1 MTYIE
6 LFEQELLQK
15 LQSGEDTAAIVRW
28 ASEKLSASYRNGI
41 TAGRN
46 GAEVR
51 RTGQSRTRG
60 VPGQAQ

>member
-6 LFEQELLQK
+6 LFEQELLHK

-28 ASEKLSASYRNGI
+28 TSEKLASSYRNGI
-41 TAGRN
+41 AAGRN
-46 GAEVR
+46 GAEVNR
-51 RTGQSRTRG
+51 KGQSRTRG